1 MELAGNVEKALLAQM
16 GNPDSPLIKRVTRNN
31 QILLHN
37 YQVEVIKSCRC
48 ALSGCENSFAMVLIP
63 NQILYPKFCREHRTE
78 HRREFHLQRL
88 EGSYTSTVESRAVF
102 SSPS

>member
-1 MELAGNVEKALLAQM
+1 MDMAGNVEKALLAQM

-37 YQVEVIKSCRC
+37 YTVEVIKSCRC
-48 ALSGCENSFAMVLIP
+48 ALSGCGNSFAMVLIP

-78 HRREFHLQRL
+78 YRREFHLQRQ
-88 EGSYTSTVESRAVF
+88 EGSYSSAVEFRSAF
-102 SSPS
+102 SSSS